1 MEVKGVPLY
10 KNDIG
15 VKKIKIGAK
24 GFVCIGESPPMDHP
38 HIYLTMPSDG
48 HKICLYCNTEFVYD
62 EALSYDRPDPNEC
75 YHGMLENLNNLSTT
89 I

>member
-48 HKICLYCNTEFVYD
+48 HKICLYCNTEFVCD
-62 EALSYDRPDPNEC
+62 EALRYDKPEPNEC

>member
-1 MEVKGVPLY
+1 MSIPQY

-15 VKKIKIGAK
+15 VQSIEIGVRN
-24 GFVCIGESPPMDHP
+24 FQCIGETPPMDHP

-62 EALSYDRPDPNEC
+62 EALSYDKPEPNEC